1 MLEYTDGTPASASQ
15 VAKDVVEFLMWTS
28 NFEYDERKKMTIK
41 VIIYINIYLLKY
53 IQLLL
58 I

>member
-1 MLEYTDGTPASASQ
+1 MVEYTDGTPASASQ

-28 NFEYDERKKMTIK
+28 NSEFDERKKMTIK

-53 IQLLL
+53 IQLSL

>member
-1 MLEYTDGTPASASQ
+1 MVEYTDGTPASASQ

-28 NFEYDERKKMTIK
+28 NSEFDERKKMTIK

>member
-28 NFEYDERKKMTIK
+28 NSEFDERKKMTIK

>member
-1 MLEYTDGTPASASQ
+1 MLEYSDGTPASASQ

-28 NFEYDERKKMTIK
+28 NSEFDERKKMTIK
-41 VIIYINIYLLKY
+41 VIIYINLFLLKY